1 MNLLE
6 FAFGTDPVSNLS
18 GNAPLQYTGTFAGG
32 GAIAATGQPA
42 TMLESTVNGV
52 DFRALF
58 VRRSDFAAA
67 GLTYTPQFSAS
78 MATWANSAAVPVVLA
93 DDGVN
98 QIVSVPYPPFVGGKK
113 ARFFRISVTLA
124 P

>member
-1 MNLLE
+1 
-6 FAFGTDPVSNLS
+6 
-18 GNAPLQYTGTFAGG
+18 
-32 GAIAATGQPA
+32 
-42 TMLESTVNGV
+42 
-52 DFRALF
+52 
-58 VRRSDFAAA
+58 
-67 GLTYTPQFSAS
+67 